1 LSLELHLR
9 WLGQPSEVVFDEVH
23 FGKFITGY
31 GTGEY
36 FFDVHP
42 PLGKLMIAGIAGLAG
57 VSPSHAFYR
66 GGAPYLNN
74 SYLWLRLWPGLF
86 GSLLVPLIY
95 LLTLRISRS
104 RVAAAFAGLFVLLDN
119 ALLVES
125 KFILLDVFLLLFGFL
140 AIYLFWQSKLFFRDG
155 KWRWWAA
162 CGSAIAAGLC
172 VSIKWTGLGFWGLL
186 LLFSS
191 AILARQILKRETGR
205 VQIIFVTL
213 MLVVVPLV
221 LYVAFFY
228 IHFALLPNPGPGN
241 HLMTSR
247 FASSQA
253 NGFPVRDFAANL
265 WELHRKMLSVHVSMF
280 DHPYGSVWCTWPL
293 MIRPLLYWQG
303 SVAVGHG
310 SVTPARIY
318 LLGNPII
325 WVICTLLT
333 AIFLLSFTF
342 RITTK
347 GLRLWLTWPSLGT
360 NASRKENHGNTDVF
374 LAIGYLV
381 NWLPF
386 AFISRVMFLYHY
398 LTALI
403 FSIIIASIMLARLR
417 RGRNSIRAGATV
429 LAFAGFLIVSPLTFG
444 LPLNVQPLWVAE
456 ITTLI
461 SNKLIFHP
469 SSKTCFHCVSQ

>member
-1 LSLELHLR
+1 
-9 WLGQPSEVVFDEVH
+9 
-23 FGKFITGY
+23 
-31 GTGEY
+31 
-36 FFDVHP
+36 
-42 PLGKLMIAGIAGLAG
+42 
-57 VSPSHAFYR
+57 
-66 GGAPYLNN
+66 
-74 SYLWLRLWPGLF
+74 
-86 GSLLVPLIY
+86 
-95 LLTLRISRS
+95 
-104 RVAAAFAGLFVLLDN
+104 
-119 ALLVES
+119 
-125 KFILLDVFLLLFGFL
+125 
-140 AIYLFWQSKLFFRDG
+140 
-155 KWRWWAA
+155 
-162 CGSAIAAGLC
+162 
-172 VSIKWTGLGFWGLL
+172 
-186 LLFSS
+186 
-191 AILARQILKRETGR
+191 

-386 AFISRVMFLYHY
+386 AFISRGDVPLSLLNCINLLYNNRKHH
-398 LTALI
+398 
-403 FSIIIASIMLARLR
+403 ASASSEGPKFNT
-417 RGRNSIRAGATV
+417 RGCDRAGLCRLPNRLATYV
-429 LAFAGFLIVSPLTFG
+429 RLAS
-444 LPLNVQPLWVAE
+444 
-456 ITTLI
+456 
-461 SNKLIFHP
+461 
-469 SSKTCFHCVSQ
+469 